1 VLDEVRSSF
10 RIDEI
15 IVAGMEYFLIPKYNG
30 IKAIPEA
37 AIAFINT
44 EGMCCKI
51 NGLDSTFGI
60 KSNLSLIIQK
70 VVVI

>member
-1 VLDEVRSSF
+1 TIIIERG
-10 RIDEI
+10 
-15 IVAGMEYFLIPKYNG
+15 IVAGMEYFIIPIYNG

-51 NGLDSTFGI
+51 NELVSTFGI

-70 VVVI
+70 VVVIKAF